1 MIRSGRREGF
11 TVLYNTM
18 ITDKRLSLKAKGL
31 FAVMMSRPDGWKF
44 SVSGLAAFTG
54 SGKDAIRSALKELEC
69 VGYLLRDQ
77 DHKDDG
83 TFGGNVYI
91 LQDFAPPLSGKPDN
105 GEIPLSGNAVDG
117 ENRQRETPLSGNP
130 TQRNK
135 DLKKRKT
142 EEPPVS
148 PKGDAGG
155 AKRKKRGGLETAPEV
170 WAAAQ
175 AYAGEDQELL
185 AALTDFL
192 WCREKRKNPM
202 LTERSINTLLAKL
215 GRLAPDRAMKVLLLD
230 YATSHNWDSVYPMK
244 PEELEQFKRKSE
256 EPAGNAPR
264 YVRTDII
271 DGREVDIYA

>member
-1 MIRSGRREGF
+1 MEDCVVRSGRREGF

-18 ITDKRLSLKAKGL
+18 ITDKRLSLKARGL
-31 FAVMMSRPDGWKF
+31 FAVMMSRPDEWKF

-54 SGKDAIRSALKELEC
+54 EGKDSIRSGLMELER
-69 VGYLLRDQ
+69 VGYLLREQ
-77 DHKDDG
+77 GHKDDG
-83 TFGGNVYI
+83 AFGGNVYI

-105 GEIPLSGNAVDG
+105 GEIPLSGNTDDG

-135 DLKKRKT
+135 DLKERKT
-142 EEPPVS
+142 KEPPVS

-155 AKRKKRGGLETAPEV
+155 AKKKRGGLETAPEV

-175 AYAGEDQELL
+175 AYAGEDPELL

-192 WCREKRKNPM
+192 RCREKRKKPM

-215 GRLAPDRAMKVLLLD
+215 GRLAPDRAMQVLLLD
-230 YATSHNWDSVYPMK
+230 YATSQNWNSVFPLK
-244 PEELEQFKRKSE
+244 PDELPPS
-256 EPAGNAPR
+256 PAADNGDAR
-264 YVRTDII
+264 R
-271 DGREVDIYA
+271 GRCL